1 MLVEDGYVPSAPLAR
16 GELRRRVRETGTTPK
31 TGAESILEYLRAR
44 APTGAQRRP
53 NPVNLTLSTDRCR
66 CKRCVADLEAS
77 LFDSFESTHYFRA
90 NSVVED
96 DLDSTGSSFEPF
108 ASALPELDVLNCSL
122 QNLIHAKEQRLAAL
136 NY

>member
-16 GELRRRVRETGTTPK
+16 GELRRRVRETGTAPK

-44 APTGAQRRP
+44 APTGAVRRP
-53 NPVNLTLSTDRCR
+53 NQVNLTLSTDRCR

-77 LFDSFESTHYFRA
+77 LFDSFESMQYFRA
-90 NSVVED
+90 NSVMDV

-108 ASALPELDVLNCSL
+108 SPGLPELDGLNCSL
-122 QNLIHAKEQRLAAL
+122 QNLIQAKEQQLAAL